1 MNFDTPLP
9 GAVLFDMDGVLVDSN
24 PYHLQKW
31 ADLLNAHNI
40 PFDPAELPEQIL
52 GHRNDHAFR
61 FFFGPSLSAAETA
74 RLSDELE
81 ENFRRAFAPHAKAP
95 AGLVALI
102 EACHKASL
110 PMAVVSSAELANV
123 EFIVDALKLRPYFR
137 FLISGMEVTHPK
149 PDPEIYLK
157 AAARIGVPP
166 ARCVAFEDSF
176 VGIQSVKDAGM
187 KCVAIGS
194 TFPMRDLRER
204 TGADWVAKGFEEVT
218 LPLLEGLWNHSA
230 GGAR

>member
-1 MNFDTPLP
+1 MNSDNSLP

-24 PYHLQKW
+24 PFHLQKW
-31 ADLLNAHNI
+31 ADLLIAHNI
-40 PFDPAELPEQIL
+40 PFDPAQLPEQIL

-81 ENFRRAFAPHAKAP
+81 QNFRRAFAPHAKTP
-95 AGLVALI
+95 AGLEALI
-102 EACHKASL
+102 QACHEASL

-123 EFIVDALKLRPYFR
+123 EFIVDALNLRPFFQ
-137 FLISGMEVTHPK
+137 FLMNGMEATHPK
-149 PDPEIYLK
+149 PHPEIYQK
-157 AAARIGVPP
+157 AAARIGLPP

-176 VGIQSVKDAGM
+176 VGIQAVKDAGM

-194 TFPMRDLRER
+194 TFPMQDLRER
-204 TGADWVAKGFEEVT
+204 TGADWVAKSFEEVN
-218 LPLLEGLWNHSA
+218 LPLLKGLWKSTA
-230 GGAR
+230 YRAD

>member
-1 MNFDTPLP
+1 MNFDTSLP

-24 PYHLQKW
+24 PYHLRKW

-40 PFDPAELPEQIL
+40 PFDPAGLPEQIL

-74 RLSDELE
+74 LLSDELE
-81 ENFRRAFAPHAKAP
+81 ENFRRAFAPHARAP
-95 AGLVALI
+95 AGLLALI

-123 EFIVDALKLRPYFR
+123 EFIVDVLKLRPYFQ
-137 FLISGMEVTHPK
+137 FLMSGMEVTHPK

-194 TFPMRDLRER
+194 TFPMQDLRER

-218 LPLLEGLWNHSA
+218 LPRLEGLWNHSA